1 MLCCQLVQISC
12 CIANGAEIDLR
23 KKSNCIQ
30 VSEQV
35 RFVSTL
41 KHIVLSTG
49 SDPRWERG
57 ANDEFDFSCEIID
70 FRVAFMSD
78 FEQIVF
84 ILSTGSDAYKAPG
97 LSWDTWAGFAA
108 ARCTSQPISPTSV
121 DTRCRRTKEEE
132 TSRNISRCQPRVS
145 DDRLWEYV
153 NNQISVDF
161 QCWLMDV
168 EMWPDVTWEVQK
180 SHHDWLLDFGEKPCR
195 LKTNQANNDPSV
207 CLLACLAMDRRGA
220 PCEVRG
226 SFRNLQRSRHPTSRF
241 SLHR

>member
-1 MLCCQLVQISC
+1 MLNLGHAVLST
-12 CIANGAEIDLR
+12 GSDLLLHMRTGLKLIWR
-23 KKSNCIQ
+23 KKSHCMQ

-57 ANDEFDFSCEIID
+57 ANDEFDFSFEIID

-97 LSWDTWAGFAA
+97 LSWDTWAGSAA

-121 DTRCRRTKEEE
+121 DTRCRRTEEEE

-145 DDRLWEYV
+145 DNRLWEYV
-153 NNQISVDF
+153 DDQISVLF
-161 QCWLMDV
+161 QFWLMDV
-168 EMWPDVTWEVQK
+168 AMWPDVTWEV
-180 SHHDWLLDFGEKPCR
+180 LLGEKSPW
-195 LKTNQANNDPSV
+195 LTFGLWWKAMLVKNQPS
-207 CLLACLAMDRRGA
+207 
-220 PCEVRG
+220 
-226 SFRNLQRSRHPTSRF
+226 
-241 SLHR
+241 